1 MAYTCSV
8 VLGHAQ
14 YLRWFQNAMRLN
26 VKKIE
31 ENLKTAAI
39 GRQIDYYEQVT
50 STMDVGREKAE
61 SGVIEGSVVVAEEQI
76 SGRGRFGRKWVSTP
90 GKDLTF
96 SVVLYPGA
104 WAVSRLT
111 IAAAVVVAR
120 VLNRGYGLKPGIK
133 WPNDVRVNGKKICGI
148 LVETAFQDD
157 QVRYALI
164 GIGINI
170 NQSPDHLDGE
180 TVAQT
185 TSIAHEVGRKV
196 EREEVLE
203 AVLLEL
209 SYVYSSLEEWGTVWG
224 DWQKAMEHLGENI
237 KVLMGDRVEE
247 GIAEGVDN
255 DGNLLMRRKDG
266 SVVSLAAGDVTFQV

>member
-1 MAYTCSV
+1 ME
-8 VLGHAQ
+8 
-14 YLRWFQNAMRLN
+14 LN

-31 ENLKTAAI
+31 ENLKAAAI
-39 GRQIDYYEQVT
+39 GRQIHYYEQVT
-50 STMDVGREKAE
+50 STMDVAREMAE
-61 SGVIEGSVVVAEEQI
+61 GGAMEGSVVVAEEQT
-76 SGRGRFGRKWVSTP
+76 SGRGRFGRKWVSAA
-90 GKDLTF
+90 GEGLTF
-96 SVVLYPGA
+96 SVVLYPGV

-111 IAAAVVVAR
+111 IATAVVVAR
-120 VLNRGYGLKPGIK
+120 VLNRGYGLMPGIK

-170 NQSPDHLDGE
+170 NQSPDLLDVE
-180 TVAQT
+180 MSSQT
-185 TSIAHEVGRKV
+185 TSIAYEVGHKLD
-196 EREEVLE
+196 REEVLQ

-209 SYVYSSLEEWGTVWG
+209 SYVYSSLEEWSTVWA
-224 DWQKAMEHLGENI
+224 DWLKAMEHLGENI
-237 KVLMGDRVEE
+237 KVLWGDRVEE

-266 SVVSLAAGDVTFQV
+266 SVVSLAAGEVTFQV

>member
-1 MAYTCSV
+1 
-8 VLGHAQ
+8 
-14 YLRWFQNAMRLN
+14 MRLN
-26 VKKIE
+26 VNDIE
-31 ENLKTAAI
+31 ENLKAAVI
-39 GRQIDYYEQVT
+39 GRQIDYYQQVT
-50 STMDVGREKAE
+50 STMDVAREKAE
-61 SGVIEGSVVVAEEQI
+61 RGVLEGSVVVAEEQI

-90 GKDLTF
+90 GEDLTF
-96 SVVLYPGA
+96 SIVLYPGV

-111 IAAAVVVAR
+111 IATAVVVAR
-120 VLNRGYGLKPGIK
+120 VLNRSYGLLPGIK
-133 WPNDVRVNGKKICGI
+133 WPNDVRINGKKICGI
-148 LVETAFQDD
+148 LVETAFEND

-170 NQSPDHLDGE
+170 NQSPGHLNEEGLSE
-180 TVAQT
+180 T
-185 TSIAHEVGRKV
+185 TSICHEVGHKV
-196 EREEVLE
+196 EREEVLQ

-237 KVLMGDRVEE
+237 KVRWGDRVEE

-255 DGNLLMRRKDG
+255 DGNLLVRRKDG

>member
-1 MAYTCSV
+1 
-8 VLGHAQ
+8 
-14 YLRWFQNAMRLN
+14 MRLN
-26 VKKIE
+26 VKNIE
-31 ENLKTAAI
+31 ENLKSAAI
-39 GRQIDYYEQVT
+39 GRQIEYYEQVT

-61 SGVIEGSVVVAEEQI
+61 SGVMEGSVVVAEEQI

-90 GKDLTF
+90 GEDLTF
-96 SVVLYPGA
+96 SIVLYPGI
-104 WAVSRLT
+104 WAVARLT

-120 VLNRGYGLKPGIK
+120 VLSRGYGLKPGIK

-170 NQSPDHLDGE
+170 NQSPDNLDGE
-180 TVAQT
+180 TVPQT
-185 TSIAHEVGRKV
+185 TSIAHEVGHKI

-203 AVLLEL
+203 SVLLEL
-209 SYVYSSLEEWGTVWG
+209 SYVYSSLEEWGTVWS

-237 KVLMGDRVEE
+237 KVLWGDRVEE

-266 SVVSLAAGDVTFQV
+266 SVVSLAAGDVSFQV